1 MNIGDKQISSA
12 EFFAKFK
19 RTGRGVNAVFLGRKG
34 LMDKIFSEGVPV
46 YCDQSYYVHEQQLD
60 LVIKVGEHYECGPYK
75 TFEDWRDC
83 HYYTEYADAE
93 GHRVW
98 LMTGGRYD

>member
-19 RTGRGVNAVFLGRKG
+19 RTGRGVNAVFSGRKG

-46 YCDQSYYVHEQQLD
+46 YCDQS
-60 LVIKVGEHYECGPYK
+60 
-75 TFEDWRDC
+75 
-83 HYYTEYADAE
+83 
-93 GHRVW
+93 
-98 LMTGGRYD
+98 